1 MHWLDLDILEDGG
14 QLDDKQIKFQ
24 IEKQMGAINR
34 QEEQQNEM
42 YKAKKDE
49 LLKNASDREKVLH
62 EKAREKMLKVQ
73 QEGSKHFNQGDE
85 VSDPKQAAEF
95 AIYDNGDI
103 RSKNNQ
109 LVKAIELN
117 DKLSDEE
124 KERLLQQHERGLH
137 NIDNLLETEKRKQE

>member
-49 LLKNASDREKVLH
+49 LLKIASDREKVLH

-73 QEGSKHFNQGDE
+73 QEGCKHFNQGDE
-85 VSDPKQAAEF
+85 VNDPKQAAEF

>member
-1 MHWLDLDILEDGG
+1 V
-14 QLDDKQIKFQ
+14 
-24 IEKQMGAINR
+24 N
-34 QEEQQNEM
+34 
-42 YKAKKDE
+42 
-49 LLKNASDREKVLH
+49 
-62 EKAREKMLKVQ
+62 
-73 QEGSKHFNQGDE
+73 
-85 VSDPKQAAEF
+85 DPKQAAEF